1 MRRRLFKL
9 LNVLSSYPVLI
20 LLGLFI
26 VWLSYIGAGSRSIE
40 FEWQSLLSRSIELKQ
55 EQDQLDSEL
64 RGLRQSD
71 AYKRA
76 RIFQRQFMTVDEVKP
91 EAFRNEFLTVFE
103 LQGWK
108 IRSLNVGKILSD
120 VRKDGGKNR
129 EYFSTVEVSVIA
141 TVPMI
146 HPISGE
152 AFLPFH
158 SIDRIANYLWRKPP
172 TKDIKRLRIERTAT
186 DYKLS
191 LVFLYPLAND
201 HVLSEEFSE

>member
-20 LLGLFI
+20 LLGFCV
-26 VWLSYIGAGSRSIE
+26 VWIAYIGAGSRSIE

-55 EQDQLDSEL
+55 EKDQLDSEL

-76 RIFQRQFMTVDEVKP
+76 RIFQRQFMAVDKVQAET
-91 EAFRNEFLTVFE
+91 FRNEFLTVFE
-103 LQGWK
+103 LEGWK
-108 IRSLNVGKILSD
+108 LRSVNIGKIFSD
-120 VRKDGGKNR
+120 LRNDGGKSR

-141 TVPMI
+141 TVPI
-146 HPISGE
+146 RHPISDE

-172 TKDIKRLRIERTAT
+172 TKDIKSLRIERSAT

-201 HVLSEEFSE
+201 HVLSEEFTE

>member
-26 VWLSYIGAGSRSIE
+26 IWISYIGAGSRSIE

-55 EQDQLDSEL
+55 EQEQLDSEL

-76 RIFQRQFMTVDEVKP
+76 RIFQRQFMAVDEVKS
-91 EAFRNEFLTVFE
+91 EALRSEFLAVFE
-103 LQGWK
+103 LQGWNL
-108 IRSLNVGKILSD
+108 RSVNTGKILSD
-120 VRKDGGKNR
+120 ARNDGGKSQ
-129 EYFSTVEVSVIA
+129 EYFSTVEVSVVA
-141 TVPMI
+141 TVPII

-172 TKDIKRLRIERTAT
+172 TKEIKSLRIERTAT

-191 LVFLYPLAND
+191 LVFLYPLVNN